1 MIRFQKEKFIFTV
14 NFDFSTDQTAAF
26 ASRLLGIG
34 GKAFHKML
42 YFIGLTKHGEKYHLS
57 LVAHAISLAYCLDTW
72 QVSEKKKKAYSYSL
86 VHHLSKRLLKCLVEG
101 TTEGEAMN
109 QLLKFKTVHCVIISH
124 IYSLF

>member
-72 QVSEKKKKAYSYSL
+72 QVSEKKKKKPIAT
-86 VHHLSKRLLKCLVEG
+86 HLFITYQRGFLNAWWREQQRVRL
-101 TTEGEAMN
+101 
-109 QLLKFKTVHCVIISH
+109 
-124 IYSLF
+124 